1 MEYKIS
7 VISGDGIGPEIMK
20 ETLKVLKK
28 IGQIYNHEF
37 QFIECCAGGA
47 SIDKYGEP
55 ITEENFNICKNSDA
69 IILGNIGGAKWK
81 DYPMEKRP
89 ERVLFKLRG
98 ELGFS
103 VNIRPVFLKEY
114 LKKFSPLKDEIL
126 KKGIDITVIRDVT
139 GGGLPSE
146 KYSGE
151 GTFGREAFDKEYYN
165 EKIVS
170 DTAKWAFETARKRN
184 NKVLS
189 LDKANG
195 LISSVLWRTVMKEVA
210 TKYPDVKLEHMFI
223 DGGAMD
229 VVKNAS
235 KYDVIVAPN
244 IFGDIISDEL
254 SGLVGSVEVLPA
266 ATLDMNGKGM
276 FEPNQLH
283 NTNYEIIG
291 KNIANPIGLILSAAL
306 MLKYSFNLEQEA
318 TAIEKAVAKAIS
330 DGYATEDIYYE
341 GKKLVGTSEMGSIIA
356 DYINCK

>member
-1 MEYKIS
+1 MVYKIS
-7 VISGDGIGPEIMK
+7 VISGDGIGPEIMA

-28 IGQIYNHEF
+28 IGQVYGHEF
-37 QFIECCAGGA
+37 KFKECCAGGV

-55 ITEENFNICKNSDA
+55 LTEDNFNICKNSDG
-69 IILGNIGGAKWK
+69 ILLGNIGGVKWK
-81 DYPMEKRP
+81 DFPIEKRP
-89 ERVLFKLRG
+89 ERVLFRLRG
-98 ELGFS
+98 ELGFC
-103 VNIRPVFLKEY
+103 VNIRPVFLKDS

-126 KKGIDITVIRDVT
+126 EKGIDITVIRDVT

-151 GTFGREAFDKEYYN
+151 GIFGREAFDKEYYN

-170 DTAKWAFETARKRN
+170 DTAKWAFETARKRR
-184 NKVLS
+184 NKVIS

-195 LISSVLWRTVMKEVA
+195 LVSSVLWRTVMKEVA
-210 TKYPDVKLEHMFI
+210 QNYPDVKLDHMFI

-235 KYDVIVAPN
+235 NYDVIVAPN

-254 SGLVGSVEVLPA
+254 SGLVGSVEILPA

-291 KNIANPIGLILSAAL
+291 KNIANPIGLILSAAM
-306 MLKYSFNLEQEA
+306 MLRYSFNLEEEA
-318 TAIEKAVAKAIS
+318 TAIEKAVANAIS
-330 DGYATEDIYYE
+330 KGYATKDIYSD
-341 GKKLVGTSEMGSIIA
+341 GKTLVGTSEMGNIISN
-356 DYINCK
+356 YIDFK

>member
-28 IGQIYNHEF
+28 VGLVYNHQF
-37 QFIECCAGGA
+37 QFIECCAGGV

-69 IILGNIGGAKWK
+69 IILGNIGGAKWNE
-81 DYPMEKRP
+81 YPMEKRP

-103 VNIRPVFLKEY
+103 VNIRPVFIKENLKM
-114 LKKFSPLKDEIL
+114 FSPLKDEIL
-126 KKGIDITVIRDVT
+126 EKGIDITVIRDVT

-146 KYSGE
+146 KYSSKGV
-151 GTFGREAFDKEYYN
+151 FGREAFDKEYYN

-184 NKVLS
+184 KKVMS

-210 TKYPDVKLEHMFI
+210 ENYTDVKLGHMFI

-306 MLKYSFNLEQEA
+306 MLKYSFNLQAEA
-318 TAIEKAVAKAIS
+318 LAIENAVSKAIN
-330 DGYATEDIYYE
+330 DGYATEDIYSE
-341 GKKLVGTSEMGSIIA
+341 GKKLIGTSGMGSVIA
-356 DYINCK
+356 DYIDCK

>member
-1 MEYKIS
+1 MKYKIS

-20 ETLKVLKK
+20 EALKVLKK
-28 IGQIYNHEF
+28 VGRVYNHEF
-37 QFIECCAGGA
+37 EFMECCAGGV

-69 IILGNIGGAKWK
+69 IMLGNIGGYKWK

-103 VNIRPVFLKEY
+103 VNIRPVFLKEN
-114 LKKFSPLKDEIL
+114 LKMFSPLKDEIIE
-126 KKGIDITVIRDVT
+126 KGIDITVIRDVT

-151 GTFGREAFDKEYYN
+151 GNFGREAFDKEYYN

-184 NKVLS
+184 KKVMS

-210 TKYPDVKLEHMFI
+210 DKYPDVNIEHMFI

-229 VVKNAS
+229 VVRNAS
-235 KYDVIVAPN
+235 NYDVIVAPN

-254 SGLVGSVEVLPA
+254 SGLVGSTEVLPA

-283 NTNYEIIG
+283 NTNYGIIG
-291 KNIANPIGLILSAAL
+291 KDIANPIGIILSSSL
-306 MLKYSFNLEQEA
+306 MLKHSFNLEEEA
-318 TAIEKAVAKAIS
+318 AAIEKAVDKAIA
-330 DGYATEDIYYE
+330 DGYATEDIYSD

-356 DYINCK
+356 DFIDFK